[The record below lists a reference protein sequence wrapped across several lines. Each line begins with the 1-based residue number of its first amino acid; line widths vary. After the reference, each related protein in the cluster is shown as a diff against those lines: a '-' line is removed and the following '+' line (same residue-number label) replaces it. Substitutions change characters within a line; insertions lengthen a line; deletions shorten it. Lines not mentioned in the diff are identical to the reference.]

1 MHKQSKDFFTCQELE
16 LLLLHHLTC
25 CVFFF
30 PGLVLLGGGYLSNIY
45 VIVDH
50 EPVTVIFREDLDL
63 KAAAAE

>member
-1 MHKQSKDFFTCQELE
+1 MHKQSKDFFTFQELE

-50 EPVTVIFREDLDL
+50 EPVTVIFREDLNL